1 MTSSWNC
8 HRILFYIT
16 KFKTPQ
22 PILPMNPNSDKSRI
36 SLISVSILHSIM
48 EVICNRFPMIAR
60 NILNKLDNITL
71 LNCKKSSREL
81 NTFLEK
87 EKTIRL
93 RIVGNIIGFE
103 KSWKQTIEKNSVDNI
118 KQLALATQ
126 KFFKTHWRFCDQWHP
141 LLLLKVLLNFV
152 DT

>member
-1 MTSSWNC
+1 
-8 HRILFYIT
+8 
-16 KFKTPQ
+16 
-22 PILPMNPNSDKSRI
+22 
-36 SLISVSILHSIM
+36 M
-48 EVICNRFPMIAR
+48 EVICNRFPMIAK
-60 NILNKLDNITL
+60 NILKKLDNTTL
-71 LNCKKSSREL
+71 LSCKKSNREL

-87 EKTIRL
+87 EKKIWL
-93 RIVGNIIGFE
+93 RIVGSYIGNLIGFE

>member
-1 MTSSWNC
+1 
-8 HRILFYIT
+8 
-16 KFKTPQ
+16 
-22 PILPMNPNSDKSRI
+22 
-36 SLISVSILHSIM
+36 
-48 EVICNRFPMIAR
+48 MIAK

-71 LNCKKSSREL
+71 ISCKESSREL
-81 NTFLEK
+81 NTFLEN
-87 EKTIRL
+87 EKILWIRM
-93 RIVGNIIGFE
+93 VGSYKNNFIGFE